1 MQYKKYY
8 YKYIIRLDPGE
19 EIITSLKEFCVR
31 ERIKLGSIT
40 GVGAVNQATLGLF
53 DPADKKYYAKELK
66 GNFELAPL
74 AGNISSM
81 QGEPYLHLHANLG
94 DKEQRSFSGHL
105 SKAIVSATCEII
117 VDTIEGELERQ
128 ADPKIGLNLLE
139 F

>member
-19 EIITSLKEFCVR
+19 EIITSLKEFCMR
-31 ERIKLGSIT
+31 EKIKLGSIT

-53 DPADKKYYAKELK
+53 DPADKKYYEKELH
-66 GNFELAPL
+66 GNFELAPI

-105 SKAIVSATCEII
+105 NKAIVSATCEII

>member
-1 MQYKKYY
+1 MEFKKYY
-8 YKYIIRLDPGE
+8 HKYILRLDPGE
-19 EIITSLKEFCVR
+19 ELVSSLKEFCLQ
-31 ERIKLGSIT
+31 ERVKLGSIT
-40 GVGAVNQATLGLF
+40 GIGAVNQATIGLF
-53 DPADKKYYAKELK
+53 DPESKKYHPQELN
-66 GNFELAPL
+66 GNFELSPL

-117 VDTIEGELERQ
+117 IDTIEGELERQ